1 MSRTFTEEEISELKE
16 AGFAASGTSRIRI
29 LSVLD
34 LLVRFTDERTGVSA
48 SEIARV
54 IGICSG
60 KPTSEN
66 AILRDLHQIS
76 ESMPMWIRVTIPG
89 HGKNIAFRAVSKPLS
104 SEEAILISDV
114 LGTSSFIGEGRKDE
128 ISSKVLAFSSDHD
141 VDESVETVFV
151 DRKADKDTDAFFGV
165 LHAASRAVRTNERL
179 AFKKQV
185 HLMNGL
191 TVKVGPYEEDP
202 VAVVFNLGRYYL
214 EIMHL
219 DDGGSP
225 SPYFYRLDDIADP
238 VVTEKPLS
246 DWEKVEALKTR
257 VVADTRQWVDM
268 FGSGIARKLFLEV
281 SGTHAKYAYERFGH
295 DLKFC
300 HIDDSDERI
309 VIGYACV
316 SVIPSTTF
324 FRFLFG
330 MDGAVR
336 LAKPKGKRW
345 IESFPDVVASDY
357 ESYIR
362 DYEAAAEGYKAAL
375 EAAILQLGLK
385 SHQQRGNPNRLDS
398 ESKDTPLKTLSC
410 GTEQR

>member
-1 MSRTFTEEEISELKE
+1 MSRAFTEEEISKLKE
-16 AGFAASGTSRIRI
+16 AGFAASGTSRSRI

-34 LLVRFTDERTGVSA
+34 LLVRFTDERMGISA

-66 AILRDLHQIS
+66 AILKDLHQIS
-76 ESMPMWIRVTIPG
+76 ESMPMGIRVAIPG
-89 HGKNIAFRAVSKPLS
+89 HGENIGFRAVNKPLS

-114 LGTSSFIGEGRKDE
+114 LGTSSFIAEGRKDE
-128 ISSKVLAFSSDHD
+128 ISSKVLAFSSDYD

-151 DRKADKDTDAFFGV
+151 DRKAGKDTDAIFNV
-165 LHAASRAVRTNERL
+165 LHAASRAIRMNERL

-185 HLMNGL
+185 HLMNGS
-191 TVKVGPYEEDP
+191 TVKTGPYEEDP
-202 VAVVFNLGRYYL
+202 VAVVFSFGRYYL
-214 EIMHL
+214 ESMHL

-225 SPYFYRLDDIADP
+225 SPYFHRLDDITDP
-238 VVTEKPLS
+238 VVTGKPLS
-246 DWEKVEALKTR
+246 DREKVEALRTR
-257 VVADTRQWVDM
+257 VVADTRQRVDM
-268 FGSGIARKLFLEV
+268 FGSGTARKLFLEV
-281 SGTHAKYAYERFGH
+281 SGTHAKYVYERFGH

-300 HIDDSDERI
+300 HIDESDERN

-316 SVIPSTTF
+316 SVMPSPTF
-324 FRFLFG
+324 FRWLFG
-330 MDGAVR
+330 MGCAVM

-345 IESFPDVVASDY
+345 IERFPNAVASDY

-375 EAAILQLGLK
+375 EAAILQLGPK
-385 SHQQRGNPNRLDS
+385 SCRQ
-398 ESKDTPLKTLSC
+398 
-410 GTEQR
+410 

>member
-1 MSRTFTEEEISELKE
+1 MSRAFTEGEISELKE
-16 AGFAASGTSRIRI
+16 SGFAASGTSRSRM

-34 LLVRFTDERTGVSA
+34 LLVRFTDERTGISA

-66 AILRDLHQIS
+66 AVLKDLHQIN
-76 ESMPMWIRVTIPG
+76 ESMPMGIRVAIPG
-89 HGKNIAFRAVSKPLS
+89 HGENVGFRAVSKPLS

-141 VDESVETVFV
+141 VDESVETAFV
-151 DRKADKDTDAFFGV
+151 DRKTGRDTDAFFSV
-165 LHAASRAVRTNERL
+165 LHASSRAIRMNERL

-185 HLMNGL
+185 HLMNGS
-191 TVKVGPYEEDP
+191 TAKIGPYEEDP
-202 VAVVFNLGRYYL
+202 VAIVFSFGRYYL
-214 EIMHL
+214 ESMHL

-225 SPYFYRLDDIADP
+225 SPYFHRLDDIVDP
-238 VVTEKPLS
+238 VVTGKPLS
-246 DWEKVEALKTR
+246 DREKVEALRTR
-257 VVADTRQWVDM
+257 VVADTRQRVDM
-268 FGSGIARKLFLEV
+268 FGSGAARKLFLEV
-281 SGTHAKYAYERFGH
+281 SGTHAKYVYERFGH

-300 HIDDSDERI
+300 HIDESDKRN

-316 SVIPSTTF
+316 SVILSPTF
-324 FRFLFG
+324 FRWLFG
-330 MDGAVR
+330 MGSAVR

-345 IESFPDVVASDY
+345 VESFPNAVASDF

-362 DYEAAAEGYKAAL
+362 DYEAAAEGYKGAL

-385 SHQQRGNPNRLDS
+385 SRQRRGSPNRLDS
-398 ESKDTPLKTLSC
+398 ESKDTPLKTFSC